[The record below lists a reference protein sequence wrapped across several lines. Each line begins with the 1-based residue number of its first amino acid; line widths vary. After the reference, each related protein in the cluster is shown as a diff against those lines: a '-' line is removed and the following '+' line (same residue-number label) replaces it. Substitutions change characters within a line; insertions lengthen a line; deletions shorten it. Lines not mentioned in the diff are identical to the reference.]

1 MTTESENQT
10 YGEASVQAEQGF
22 APMSDAYAAPE
33 EKRKTYSAE
42 EGGIREAAEDLSA
55 TRASNQA
62 EPTPRHY
69 IEYGGE
75 RHLEAVPANETISL
89 ERASD
94 DLTRQRT
101 AEATTQN
108 PHDPAQLAVVVDNVR
123 AAYPN
128 RELPP
133 TFVQDLQDAHAQAQQ
148 QPQPEAPSEFN
159 DKARAHMAAEEPQQP
174 QQPGIDPE
182 IQAALANPK
191 IRAALETEVA
201 QVEAARQQFATAT
214 LQAAQLAAGSLFSQY
229 PALAQVN
236 SQDLPGA
243 IALIEKTDPATG
255 AKIRAHIAQV
265 QNLYSA
271 SQQARAQQ
279 EQLQQQRVDAWAKA
293 EDAKFEKE
301 VFSKES
307 PETRQKLQRA
317 LPEIIER
324 DFGIPRDDFA
334 FALKNTPILLL
345 GLSKSASQCGE
356 VGISPKGSR

>member
-1 MTTESENQT
+1 
-10 YGEASVQAEQGF
+10 
-22 APMSDAYAAPE
+22 
-33 EKRKTYSAE
+33 
-42 EGGIREAAEDLSA
+42 
-55 TRASNQA
+55 
-62 EPTPRHY
+62 
-69 IEYGGE
+69 
-75 RHLEAVPANETISL
+75 
-89 ERASD
+89 
-94 DLTRQRT
+94 
-101 AEATTQN
+101 
-108 PHDPAQLAVVVDNVR
+108 
-123 AAYPN
+123 
-128 RELPP
+128 
-133 TFVQDLQDAHAQAQQ
+133 
-148 QPQPEAPSEFN
+148 
-159 DKARAHMAAEEPQQP
+159 
-174 QQPGIDPE
+174 
-182 IQAALANPK
+182 
-191 IRAALETEVA
+191 
-201 QVEAARQQFATAT
+201 
-214 LQAAQLAAGSLFSQY
+214 
-229 PALAQVN
+229 
-236 SQDLPGA
+236 LPGA